1 MSVVEPHSKNIRST
15 SQNRPVSIQEE
26 GSVSSPDSDPD
37 AVLAPA
43 EWTGK
48 PVVCTTCQNAGKP
61 VMGQDGWQLPIH
73 GMLERTFPFRIV
85 TCPGSMG
92 PVTAMQT
99 PAPMEQRIEE
109 HVAQA
114 MPERVNDDWSTP

>member
-1 MSVVEPHSKNIRST
+1 M
-15 SQNRPVSIQEE
+15 
-26 GSVSSPDSDPD
+26 SSPDSDPD
-37 AVLAPA
+37 AALAPA